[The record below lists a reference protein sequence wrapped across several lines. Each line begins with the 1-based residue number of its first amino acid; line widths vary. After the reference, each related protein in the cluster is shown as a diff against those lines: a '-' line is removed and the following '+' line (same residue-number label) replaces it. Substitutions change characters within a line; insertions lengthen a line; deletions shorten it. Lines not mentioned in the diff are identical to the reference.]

1 MRVNTKQYTELEVG
15 AYSVN
20 AINLFVADA
29 IVISLVYCSVAEP
42 EPVEPKLFG
51 TWSRSRN

>member
-1 MRVNTKQYTELEVG
+1 MHMTYFIVAEVG

-29 IVISLVYCSVAEP
+29 IDISLVYCSVAEP
-42 EPVEPKLFG
+42 EPEPKLNF
-51 TWSRSRN
+51 

>member
-51 TWSRSRN
+51 T